1 MAATLF
7 DTTSVI
13 KGSTPHDHRM
23 RDPKKDYQ
31 WESHKGYDLLV
42 KPGTRVYSVSDGEV
56 IKMNPSSTR
65 TGTIYGDRVTVKS
78 ADDYIYYTHIDSKVR
93 KGQQVKIGDLIGVV
107 VEWQSNPKQ
116 THLHIAS
123 ERKDVRNYVDFK
135 TWAIVG
141 GAGVLA
147 SAGSKENLSNSKKDN
162 KDNEEQDKKEPL
174 SPIDLLTKA
183 YYDAVTGP
191 FTLVGL
197 PGLAENIQSNS
208 NLDEEIERIKQLL

>member
-13 KGSTPHDHRM
+13 QGSTPHDHRM
-23 RDPKKDYQ
+23 RNPEKDYQ
-31 WESHKGYDLLV
+31 WESHKGYDLMV

-78 ADDYIYYTHIDSKVR
+78 ADDYIYYTHIESKVR

-107 VEWQSNPKQ
+107 VEWQSDPKQ

-123 ERKDVRNYVDFK
+123 QRKDVKNYVDFRNW
-135 TWAIVG
+135 TIVG
-141 GAGVLA
+141 GTGALA
-147 SAGSKENLSNSKKDN
+147 SVDSQENSSNTEN
-162 KDNEEQDKKEPL
+162 KKEPL
-174 SPIDLLTKA
+174 SPIDLLRKR
-183 YYDAVTGP
+183 YFDAVTVP
-191 FTLVGL
+191 FTLAGL

-208 NLDEEIERIKQLL
+208 NLDKEIKRIKQLL

>member
-13 KGSTPHDHRM
+13 QGSTPRDHRM

-107 VEWQSNPKQ
+107 VEWQSDPKQ

-123 ERKDVRNYVDFK
+123 EKKDVKNYVDFK

-147 SAGSKENLSNSKKDN
+147 STDSQENSSDSKKDN
-162 KDNEEQDKKEPL
+162 KDKEKPL

-183 YYDAVTGP
+183 YYDAVTKP
-191 FTLVGL
+191 FTLAGL

-208 NLDEEIERIKQLL
+208 NLDEEIKRIKQLL